1 MDTLQYFQYEMITQN
16 NFMIITNYYEI
27 NNSRNSNKVINF
39 TIGSSCMYQ
48 WFLNQQNNTHTH
60 I

>member
-27 NNSRNSNKVINF
+27 NNSRNNNKVINF

-48 WFLNQQNNTHTH
+48 
-60 I
+60 